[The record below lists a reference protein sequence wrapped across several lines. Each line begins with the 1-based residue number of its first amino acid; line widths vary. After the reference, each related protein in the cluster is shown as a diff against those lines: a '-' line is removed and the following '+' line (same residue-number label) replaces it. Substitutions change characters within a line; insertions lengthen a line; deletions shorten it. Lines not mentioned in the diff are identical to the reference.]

1 MSNLHKRMRALFP
14 EAPLLVG
21 GVVSITGGVATIQL
35 PGSGVVT
42 ARGEATVGDR
52 VFVKGGAI
60 EGPAP
65 TLPIEFIEV

>member
-1 MSNLHKRMRALFP
+1 MSNLHKRMRDLFP
-14 EAPLLVG
+14 DAPLLVG
-21 GVVSITGGVATIQL
+21 EVASISGGVSTIQL
-35 PGSGVVT
+35 PGGGVVT

-65 TLPIEFIEV
+65 VLPTEFIEV